1 MCLLPM
7 SLKSKFI
14 TSLEDLPQ
22 NITVSLYGAGEG
34 GRFVQRYL
42 AMNRKDITLTCCLD
56 DYRTGFVLGLP
67 IVAPNEYAPHLG
79 LILVTSAYWPMI
91 NEKLSARG
99 IANYL
104 IVHPSV
110 FYSGQFFSKDEY
122 RDRTNDLK
130 RVEALFD
137 NDADRELYRMASEIR
152 RHEQWDVVSH
162 YGFLSD
168 HCGTADQ
175 QYVECIHTQSISTMI
190 EGGVLDGSDTVRFY
204 NLMGADLL
212 LYGFEPFF
220 EAYTSSCYFPLLN
233 KISNLII
240 NPIALWSTCC
250 RLSFE
255 TNRENPDSSKIASLN
270 HSDSDETIVTDAIT
284 IDAYIEKSRIK
295 KIDFIKLDIEGSEL
309 EALRGAANTLKQ
321 HRPQLA
327 VCIYHSTDDLIDVPL
342 FLGQTLVNYH
352 YRLRHYSASIWD
364 SVLYAIPN
372 ELILED
378 INADSESF

>member
-1 MCLLPM
+1 M

-22 NITVSLYGAGEG
+22 NIAVSLYGAGEG

-79 LILVTSAYWPMI
+79 LILITSAYWPMI

-99 IANYL
+99 IANYR

-110 FYSGQFFSKDEY
+110 FYANQFFSKDEY
-122 RDRTNDLK
+122 LDRTNDRK
-130 RVEALFD
+130 QVEALFD

-152 RHEQWDVVSH
+152 RHEQWDVASH
-162 YGFLSD
+162 YDFLRD
-168 HCGTADQ
+168 HCGTAYQ

-220 EAYTSSCYFPLLN
+220 EAYTSSCHFPLLN
-233 KISNLII
+233 KISNLFI
-240 NPIALWSTCC
+240 NPMALWSSCC

-255 TNRENPDSSKIASLN
+255 TNRENPDSSKIASL
-270 HSDSDETIVTDAIT
+270 HHADSDETILTDAIT
-284 IDAYIEKSRIK
+284 IDAFIEKSRIK

-327 VCIYHSTDDLIDVPL
+327 VCIYHSTNDLIDVPL

-372 ELILED
+372 ELILEG
-378 INADSESF
+378 INADSERF